1 MVVSGVIGL
10 VLLFLHLILNST
22 VSSCGFASNPAPV
35 RLYGCFWWF
44 LGGVFVVL
52 ASDLRFVW

>member
-35 RLYGCFWWF
+35 RLF
-44 LGGVFVVL
+44 LVVFGGVFVVL